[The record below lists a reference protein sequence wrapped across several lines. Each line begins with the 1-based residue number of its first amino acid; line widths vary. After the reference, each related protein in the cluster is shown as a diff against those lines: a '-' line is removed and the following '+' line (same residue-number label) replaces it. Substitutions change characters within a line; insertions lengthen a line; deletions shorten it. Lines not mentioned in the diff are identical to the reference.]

1 MMRKNPWL
9 YYGQKL
15 LIFLLS
21 VLLLSIVTFYIARL
35 APGDPLVSYYGD
47 RVEKMKPDER
57 EWAEEKLGL
66 NEPIHVQY
74 LRWLQGALR
83 GDFGISYKYKT
94 DVLEVIGGRAV
105 NTLILGGVGFILIF
119 SLALGLGI
127 LCAWFEDRWPD
138 RILCKVGT
146 VVSCIPEFWLSLV
159 LILVFA
165 VNLRWLP
172 SSGAYS
178 VGNANDL
185 GDRILHLILPLM
197 VAVLNHLW
205 YYAYMIRNKLLEEI
219 RAEYVLLA
227 KSKGL
232 NKRQVMFRHCLRNII
247 PSYLSIMAIS
257 VPHILGGTYIVET
270 VFSYPGIGTLSY
282 ESARYQDYNLLMV
295 LCILSGAIVILFNL
309 AAQIINERIDPRM
322 KENELVET
330 SEVTEVGR

>member
-15 LIFLLS
+15 LIFVLS
-21 VLLLSIVTFYIARL
+21 VLLLSVITFSIARL

-47 RVEKMKPDER
+47 RVEKMKPEER
-57 EWAEEKLGL
+57 AWAEEKLGL
-66 NEPIHVQY
+66 NQPIHVQY
-74 LRWLQGALR
+74 VRWLQGALR

-105 NTLILGGVGFILIF
+105 NTLILGGIGFILIF

-127 LCAWFEDRWPD
+127 FCAWFEDRWPD

-178 VGNANDL
+178 VGNANDI
-185 GDRILHLILPLM
+185 GDRILHLILPLT

-227 KSKGL
+227 TSKGL
-232 NKRQVMFRHCLRNII
+232 NKRQVLFWHCLRNII

-257 VPHILGGTYIVET
+257 VPHILGGTYIIEM

-322 KENELVET
+322 KENALVES

>member
-15 LIFLLS
+15 LIFILS

-105 NTLILGGVGFILIF
+105 NTLILGGIGFVLIF

-185 GDRILHLILPLM
+185 GDRILHLILPLT

-219 RAEYVLLA
+219 RADYVLLA

-257 VPHILGGTYIVET
+257 VPHILGGTYIIEM

>member
-15 LIFLLS
+15 LIFILS

-35 APGDPLVSYYGD
+35 APGDPLISYYGD
-47 RVEKMKPDER
+47 RVEKMKPEER
-57 EWAEEKLGL
+57 AWAEEKLGL

-94 DVLEVIGGRAV
+94 DVLEVISGRAV
-105 NTLILGGVGFILIF
+105 NTLILGGIGFILIF

-127 LCAWFEDRWPD
+127 FCAWFEDRWPD

-146 VVSCIPEFWLSLV
+146 AVSCIPEFWLSLV

-165 VNLRWLP
+165 VNLRWMP